1 MELTEEKA
9 RELTERV
16 AVLSR
21 GKLVASGPTRE
32 VLAGADPLA
41 LFRGENA
48 SAA

>member
-1 MELTEEKA
+1 MSDGSMTV
-9 RELTERV
+9 V
-16 AVLSR
+16 AQDDRADIENAL
-21 GKLVASGPTRE
+21 LEPTTRE